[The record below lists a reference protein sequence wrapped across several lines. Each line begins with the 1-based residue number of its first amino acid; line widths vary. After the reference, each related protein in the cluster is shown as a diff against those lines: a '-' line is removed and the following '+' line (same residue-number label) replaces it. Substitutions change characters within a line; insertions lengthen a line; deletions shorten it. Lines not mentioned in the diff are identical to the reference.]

1 MIGIV
6 LDYAARGFQCFP
18 VRPAAKE
25 PATRN
30 GFKDATANPATLRRW
45 FNGAYSYNVGIR
57 TGVPSGVFVL
67 DVDGDQGASNLR
79 ELETFHGG
87 LPSTLTSSTGN
98 GKHLWF
104 RIEGPIPCSAGKIA
118 PGIDVRGDGG
128 YVARR
133 QASIRP
139 AACTA
144 GSTMN
149 LRHKRPHG

>member
-87 LPSTLTSSTGN
+87 LPSTLTS
-98 GKHLWF
+98 
-104 RIEGPIPCSAGKIA
+104 
-118 PGIDVRGDGG
+118 
-128 YVARR
+128 
-133 QASIRP
+133 
-139 AACTA
+139 
-144 GSTMN
+144 
-149 LRHKRPHG
+149 